1 VRDAELTELKIVR
14 PALTGPARRS
24 CRRCC
29 VRVPLRAGAADTAV
43 RSAQRGRAHLPIISP
58 YVWKRSPGMNANDIQ
73 HIESR
78 SCRGLGDVKTVLGSP
93 QDERVFIVLR
103 PNGYRA
109 LLTLNPDR

>member
-1 VRDAELTELKIVR
+1 
-14 PALTGPARRS
+14 
-24 CRRCC
+24 
-29 VRVPLRAGAADTAV
+29 
-43 RSAQRGRAHLPIISP
+43 
-58 YVWKRSPGMNANDIQ
+58 MNANDIQ

-78 SCRGLGDVKTVLGSP
+78 SCRGRGDVESVLGSP